1 MPMYHNLLERFIRY
15 AKVNTR
21 SDATSRTVPTTQ
33 SQVDFALKL
42 VEELKQIGL
51 SDVTY
56 TDANGFVTATLPA
69 NIDKEIPTIGFIAH
83 IDTADFNAE
92 NIQPLVHENYD
103 GKDVVLNRELDITMT
118 VSEFPNLKN
127 YVGETLITTDGTT
140 LLGSDDKSGMAEII
154 SAMEYLLAH
163 PEMKHGTVRVAFGPD
178 EEIGTGADLFDVEHF
193 AADFAY
199 TLDSGTVG
207 RMEYETFNAAQAEL
221 TIQGSSVH
229 PGTAYN
235 RMVNALSVAAQFH
248 NLLPEKEVPEKT
260 KDYEGFY
267 MLSQQKGNIDKVEMT
282 YIIRDHD
289 TEKFQSRK
297 QHFQDL
303 VDQMNAQFDYPR
315 ISYKMYDQY
324 YNMGDIIKKDMTPVH
339 LAEDAMKALGIEPIV
354 EPFRGGTDGSK
365 ITYKGLP
372 TPNIFV
378 GGENFHGKFEFV
390 TLEAMEKA
398 TSTILKI
405 VELGAEENI
414 RAKTI

>member
-1 MPMYHNLLERFIRY
+1 MPMYPNLLERFVRY

-21 SDATSRTVPTTQ
+21 SDARSKTVPTTQ
-33 SQVDFALKL
+33 TQVDFALAL

-51 SDVTY
+51 SDVVY
-56 TDANGFVTATLPA
+56 TESNGFVTATVPA
-69 NIDKEIPTIGFIAH
+69 NNDQEVPTIGFIAH

-103 GKDVVLNRELDITMT
+103 GEDVVLNQEQGITMA

-163 PEMKHGTVRVAFGPD
+163 PEVKHGTIRIAFGPD
-178 EEIGTGADLFDVEHF
+178 EEIGTGADLFDVDQF

-199 TLDSGTVG
+199 TMDSGTVG

-235 RMVNALSVAAQFH
+235 RMVNALSAAAQFH
-248 NLLPEKEVPEKT
+248 NLLPEEEVPEKT

-267 MLSQQKGNIDKVEMT
+267 MLTQQKGDIDKVEMT

-289 TEKFQSRK
+289 KEQFQSRK
-297 QHFQDL
+297 QHFQEL

-315 ISYKMYDQY
+315 VSCNMYDQY
-324 YNMGDIIKKDMTPVH
+324 YNMGDIIKNDMTPVD
-339 LAEDAMKALGIEPIV
+339 LAEEAMRELEIEPIV

-372 TPNIFV
+372 TPNVFV

-398 TSTILKI
+398 TSTIVKI
-405 VELGAEENI
+405 IELNARENN
-414 RAKTI
+414 